1 MLVDR
6 KWFAELWRYR
16 ELLYFLAWRDI
27 KVRYKQAALGAAWA
41 ILQPLTTMIVFTIVF
56 ARIAGA
62 SREDAPYPLFAYC
75 ALVLWTYVSS
85 VVGQAALSLVSN
97 SNLITKVYFPRLALP
112 ASSAVS
118 GLLDLGIGLSFLLV
132 LMAYYQ
138 TGPSWTLLWLPAFF
152 CGLLLMTVGISLLLA
167 ALNVRYRDIKHA
179 VPFLLQLWFFV
190 TPIIYPLSMVPEQFR
205 LLMALNPLT
214 GIVAGFQAS
223 VLQGQPIDPA
233 VSVISLSMSVVVFLT
248 GLTYFRRA
256 ERAFA
261 DTI

>member
-1 MLVDR
+1 
-6 KWFAELWRYR
+6 
-16 ELLYFLAWRDI
+16 
-27 KVRYKQAALGAAWA
+27 
-41 ILQPLTTMIVFTIVF
+41 
-56 ARIAGA
+56 
-62 SREDAPYPLFAYC
+62 
-75 ALVLWTYVSS
+75 
-85 VVGQAALSLVSN
+85 
-97 SNLITKVYFPRLALP
+97 
-112 ASSAVS
+112 VS

-152 CGLLLMTVGISLLLA
+152 GGLLLMTVGISLLLA
-167 ALNVRYRDIKHA
+167 ALNVRFRDIKHA
-179 VPFLLQLWFFV
+179 VPFLLQLWFFI

-233 VSVISLSMSVVVFLT
+233 VSAISLAMAVVIFLT
-248 GLTYFRRA
+248 GLIYFRRT